1 MLLPGACAL
10 DRLLV
15 FEFRLDGLLSG
26 AALSAHELCAS
37 TSLLVVVQRL
47 SCELQMA
54 NDAALY
60 AGVRLHIA
68 RTEAP
73 GSASQAHRVTFVLLS
88 ISQHIRVEAV
98 CGQVFVARV
107 GAPGLRVALASDT
120 FSHCL

>member
-10 DRLLV
+10 DGLLV
-15 FEFRLDGLLSG
+15 FELRLDGLLSG

-37 TSLLVVVQRL
+37 ASPLVVVQHL

-54 NDAALY
+54 HVAALH

-68 RTEAP
+68 RAET
-73 GSASQAHRVTFVLLS
+73 SFRASQAHRVTFVRLRMA
-88 ISQHIRVEAV
+88 QHMLVEAV

-107 GAPGLRVALASDT
+107 AAPSLGFVPALDADGRIS
-120 FSHCL
+120 